1 MPRAHDLLARHLAL
15 RERAATVGAGVV
27 DGVAP
32 IGGDGVVRAPSDG
45 VSAAA
50 LVLLALVIVIAAA
63 WAALVTLFLPPLTL
77 GWREFY
83 EAMIRRWV
91 RNVAVLGVG
100 TVLVFV
106 LWLLVLA
113 LGCRFSGLA
122 ARRADSRGL
131 LGTESTPPIADPVDT
146 VRTPGQDSRRP

>member
-1 MPRAHDLLARHLAL
+1 MASRLF
-15 RERAATVGAGVV
+15 
-27 DGVAP
+27 
-32 IGGDGVVRAPSDG
+32 
-45 VSAAA
+45 
-50 LVLLALVIVIAAA
+50 VLLALVIVIAAA

-83 EAMIRRWV
+83 EAMIRRWI

-113 LGCRFSGLA
+113 LGCRFSGRSCA
-122 ARRADSRGL
+122 AG
-131 LGTESTPPIADPVDT
+131 
-146 VRTPGQDSRRP
+146 